1 MAVGLRLA
9 GCGVDRLSVVGSGR
23 FGFAG
28 DLVVVLL
35 IVLTVRFFAVV
46 LDVTVF
52 GCYGAF
58 ALLFDVVGCYG
69 VAVVL
74 LGFGLLRG
82 WYVVIVLVVG
92 LLGIVF

>member
-1 MAVGLRLA
+1 M
-9 GCGVDRLSVVGSGR
+9 
-23 FGFAG
+23 
-28 DLVVVLL
+28 VLL
-35 IVLTVRFFAVV
+35 IVLTVRFFVVV

-52 GCYGAF
+52 GCYDAV

-74 LGFGLLRG
+74 LGFGLLCG

-92 LLGIVF
+92 LLVLCFDCVVLLCA

>member
-1 MAVGLRLA
+1 M
-9 GCGVDRLSVVGSGR
+9 
-23 FGFAG
+23 
-28 DLVVVLL
+28 VLL
-35 IVLTVRFFAVV
+35 IVLTVRFFVVV

-52 GCYGAF
+52 GCYDAV

-74 LGFGLLRG
+74 LGFCLLCG